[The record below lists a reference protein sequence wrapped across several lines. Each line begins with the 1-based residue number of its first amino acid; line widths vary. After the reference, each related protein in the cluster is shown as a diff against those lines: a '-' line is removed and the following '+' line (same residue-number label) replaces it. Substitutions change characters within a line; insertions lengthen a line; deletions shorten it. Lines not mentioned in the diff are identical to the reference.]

1 MSEETKRGRRMCKKI
16 NCEFLSASGF
26 FCLKGVPARRCLRL
40 KTKGESIDFRK
51 LGKIKEKED

>member
-1 MSEETKRGRRMCKKI
+1 MCKKI

-51 LGKIKEKED
+51 LGKIKEKEDWI